1 MPLALILSELIE
13 GTLTAAAA
21 IAAVQALGFNI
32 DPRSSAGQVISFI
45 QSLIGGSSVPVCN
58 PTHHVSSLAQGP
70 GKCCAAWSAAGF
82 TAAAVGQRV
91 AITLSNGKCAICEV
105 KINRHGGFG
114 FKRGK
119 AQVPGSQVSCP
130 TTRQGCCN
138 LV

>member
-1 MPLALILSELIE
+1 MPLSCYENCATQFPVATFPFLQCVKDC
-13 GTLTAAAA
+13 
-21 IAAVQALGFNI
+21 IA
-32 DPRSSAGQVISFI
+32 
-45 QSLIGGSSVPVCN
+45 GGNNVPTCN
-58 PTHHVSSLAQGP
+58 PTHHSTTLVQGP

-82 TAAAVGQRV
+82 TNAQVGQRV
-91 AITLSNGKCAICEV
+91 AITLSNGKCGICEV
-105 KINRHGGFG
+105 KILKKGGFG

>member
-1 MPLALILSELIE
+1 
-13 GTLTAAAA
+13 
-21 IAAVQALGFNI
+21 
-32 DPRSSAGQVISFI
+32 
-45 QSLIGGSSVPVCN
+45 VPTCN
-58 PTHHVSSLAQGP
+58 PTHHSTTLVQGP

-82 TAAAVGQRV
+82 TNAQVGQRV
-91 AITLSNGKCAICEV
+91 AITLSNGKCGICEV
-105 KINRHGGFG
+105 KILKKGGFG